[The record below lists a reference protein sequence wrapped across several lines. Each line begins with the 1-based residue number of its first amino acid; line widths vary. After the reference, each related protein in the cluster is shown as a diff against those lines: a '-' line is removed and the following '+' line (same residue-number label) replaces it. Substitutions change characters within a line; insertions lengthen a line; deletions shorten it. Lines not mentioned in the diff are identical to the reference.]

1 MSDQKIKES
10 IQIAEEL
17 AKEICTGKPST
28 SLLAQGWKEEDP
40 ERYAEIRG
48 QEKLAE
54 EIAFHDS
61 IDTNEALNEV
71 SRRITPATK
80 DGRFGR
86 RSLNNRRSLF
96 NRRTLFNIGIA
107 ASFLLILGTAATWLW
122 MENQD
127 KEIAEWVASVPVASK
142 TSLTTQNDEPVEL
155 AANNL
160 TVKGEQLVGS
170 TMDGKKNVSIRLNTR
185 NQFNK
190 LSVPEGGEYRL
201 TLEDGTV
208 VQVNAASELKFPTH
222 FKKHIRQV
230 ELHGEAHFQVK
241 HNPDCPFH
249 VLLGTLNVQV
259 TGTTFNIKAYEEEGE
274 ICVALIDG
282 SVNVRQGQKILASL
296 TPGEVFT
303 YRKQGGEYSTSQANL
318 SAITGWTEDKFVFQD
333 ETIGN
338 IMNELSRWYKV
349 DITVSED
356 IKDIRYNGILSRQQP
371 LADILNILKMTGELD
386 FKFYRDRK
394 IDAIEKEN

>member
-28 SLLAQGWKEEDP
+28 SLLAQAWKEESP
-40 ERYAEIRG
+40 ERYEEIRR

-61 IDTNEALNEV
+61 IDTHEALKEV
-71 SRRITPATK
+71 NRKIMPATGSEK
-80 DGRFGR
+80 FGR
-86 RSLNNRRSLF
+86 R
-96 NRRTLFNIGIA
+96 TLYNIGIA
-107 ASFLLILGTAATWLW
+107 ASFLLILGAATTWLW
-122 MENQD
+122 MENRE
-127 KEIAEWVASVPVASK
+127 KEIAEWVASVPVAPK
-142 TSLTTQNDEPVEL
+142 TSLTTPNNEPVEL
-155 AANNL
+155 ASNNL
-160 TVKGEQLVGS
+160 TVKGEQLIGS
-170 TMDGKKNVSIRLNTR
+170 TMDGKKNVSIRLNTE
-185 NQFNK
+185 NKFNK
-190 LSVPEGGEYRL
+190 LSVPEGGDYRL

-230 ELHGEAHFQVK
+230 ELHGEAYFQVK

-259 TGTTFNIKAYEEEGE
+259 TGTSFNIKAYEEEGE
-274 ICVALIDG
+274 ISIALIEG
-282 SVNVRQGQKILASL
+282 SVNVREGQKVLATL
-296 TPGEVFT
+296 VPGELFT
-303 YRKQGGEYSTSQANL
+303 YRKQGGEYNTTQANIA
-318 SAITGWTEDKFVFQD
+318 AITGWTEDNFVFQN

-338 IMNELSRWYKV
+338 IMSELSRWYKV
-349 DITVSED
+349 DITVSDD
-356 IKDIRYNGILSRQQP
+356 IKDVRYNGILSRKQP
-371 LADILNILKMTGELD
+371 LADILNILRMTNELD
-386 FKFYRDRK
+386 FKFHRDRK

>member
-17 AKEICTGKPST
+17 AKEICTGKAST
-28 SLLAQGWKEEDP
+28 SLLAQAWKEESS
-40 ERYAEIRG
+40 EQYAKIRK
-48 QEKLAE
+48 QEKLTE

-61 IDTNEALNEV
+61 IDVSEALNEV
-71 SRRITPATK
+71 SHRITPS
-80 DGRFGR
+80 R
-86 RSLNNRRSLF
+86 
-96 NRRTLFNIGIA
+96 NRRTLYNIGIA

-122 MENQD
+122 MENRE
-127 KEIAEWVASVPVASK
+127 KEIAEWVASVPVAPK
-142 TSLTTQNDEPVEL
+142 TSLITQNNEPVEL
-155 AANNL
+155 AASNL
-160 TVKGEQLVGS
+160 TVQGEQLVGS
-170 TMDGKKNVSIRLNTR
+170 TMDGRKNISIRLNTE
-185 NQFNK
+185 NKFNK

-230 ELHGEAHFQVK
+230 ELCGEAHFQVK

-259 TGTTFNIKAYEEEGE
+259 TGTSFNIKAYEEEGE
-274 ICVALIDG
+274 ISIALIEG
-282 SVNVRQGQKILASL
+282 SVNVRQGQKILAAL

-303 YRKQGGEYSTSQANL
+303 YRKQGGEYNTSQANIA
-318 SAITGWTEDKFVFQD
+318 AITGWTEDKFVFQN

-349 DITVSED
+349 DISVSED
-356 IKDIRYNGILSRQQP
+356 IRDVRYNGILSRKQP
-371 LADILNILKMTGELD
+371 LSEILNILKMTGELD
-386 FKFYRDRK
+386 FKFHPDRK